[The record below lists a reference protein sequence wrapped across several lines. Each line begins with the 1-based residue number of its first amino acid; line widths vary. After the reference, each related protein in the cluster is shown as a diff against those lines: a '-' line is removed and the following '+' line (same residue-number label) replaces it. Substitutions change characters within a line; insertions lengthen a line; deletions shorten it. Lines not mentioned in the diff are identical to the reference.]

1 MPVCTR
7 NFGAAVLLEEKKPK
21 LQADRSRN
29 RIRNVRRAS
38 ARIGKGRLKTLGY
51 GTYAYTARHG
61 VPRLPMR
68 RSSRLKPYVNLNL
81 RMQLRSLTPGG
92 AVVSVRGP
100 LSKGTTPHTREPG

>member
-1 MPVCTR
+1 MFVCLR

-38 ARIGKGRLKTLGY
+38 ARIGKGRLKTLGH
-51 GTYAYTARHG
+51 GTYTYTARHS

-68 RSSRLKPYVNLNL
+68 RSSRLNPYVNLHL
-81 RMQLRSLTPGG
+81 RMQLRTFDPRWCGG
-92 AVVSVRGP
+92 ECERPSEQGHD
-100 LSKGTTPHTREPG
+100 TTYT

>member
-7 NFGAAVLLEEKKPK
+7 NIGAAVLLEEKKPK

-51 GTYAYTARHG
+51 GTCAYTARHG

-81 RMQLRSLTPGG
+81 RMQLRTVDPRWCGG
-92 AVVSVRGP
+92 ERARPSEQGHD
-100 LSKGTTPHTREPG
+100 TTYM